1 MQVFYS
7 GAYTSRGFVDF
18 NSSKGQ
24 RDCYNY
30 ILKGYPGSLK
40 QSVFLSVKERLDNLG
55 EDYAVLLGK
64 FGQVSQLRCEQR
76 GFLISDGTYPY
87 RHEPETYGVSDK
99 IIDLSEYQDTS
110 ALRSGRESA
119 LKAAERIKNN
129 ELRAHRFLSAA
140 AGVNEDCKRVQR
152 ESLDIKKINRYT
164 ARTWAKSGGKL
175 TGYIGRD
182 IKIFTD
188 IITDTGVQSD
198 TDLFENMCDEI
209 LVISD
214 NAGAAAEMITDRL
227 RRYAMSCGMDVISC
241 MSFLNPFG
249 VPEHVIIP
257 DIRFGVYSQRGKVLI
272 KGTKRIRASR
282 FLSDEMSEL
291 AKNRISFSLKAL
303 GGLIDE
309 AAQSLEK
316 IREGEKMLDKFYFEA
331 TDECRLRDGILSMI
345 SELN

>member
-18 NSSKGQ
+18 NSSKEQ
-24 RDCYNY
+24 TDCYNY

-40 QSVFLSVKERLDNLG
+40 QSVFLSVEERLDSIG
-55 EDYAVLLGK
+55 EDYTVMLGK
-64 FGQVSQLRCEQR
+64 FGQVSQLRCESR
-76 GFLISDGTYPY
+76 GFLISDGTCPY

-99 IIDLSEYQDTS
+99 IIDLSDYQDTS
-110 ALRSGRESA
+110 ALRLCRE
-119 LKAAERIKNN
+119 KVTEITDRIKKN

-140 AGVNEDCKRVQR
+140 AGVNDDCKRVQR
-152 ESLDIKKINRYT
+152 ESLDIQKINRYT

-182 IKIFTD
+182 IKVFTD
-188 IITDTGVQSD
+188 TITDNGVQSD
-198 TDLFENMCDEI
+198 TSLFENLCDEI
-209 LVISD
+209 LVVSD
-214 NAGAAAEMITDRL
+214 QSGAAAELITDRI

-241 MSFLNPFG
+241 MSFLNPYG

-257 DIRFGVYSQRGKVLI
+257 AIRFGVYSQRGKALI

-309 AAQSLEK
+309 AAQSLKK
-316 IREGEKMLDKFYFEA
+316 IREEEKMLDNFYFEA
-331 TDECRLRDGILSMI
+331 TDERRLKEGII
-345 SELN
+345 STIYELG

>member
-1 MQVFYS
+1 
-7 GAYTSRGFVDF
+7 
-18 NSSKGQ
+18 
-24 RDCYNY
+24 
-30 ILKGYPGSLK
+30 
-40 QSVFLSVKERLDNLG
+40 
-55 EDYAVLLGK
+55 
-64 FGQVSQLRCEQR
+64 
-76 GFLISDGTYPY
+76 
-87 RHEPETYGVSDK
+87 
-99 IIDLSEYQDTS
+99 
-110 ALRSGRESA
+110 
-119 LKAAERIKNN
+119 
-129 ELRAHRFLSAA
+129 
-140 AGVNEDCKRVQR
+140 
-152 ESLDIKKINRYT
+152 
-164 ARTWAKSGGKL
+164 
-175 TGYIGRD
+175 
-182 IKIFTD
+182 
-188 IITDTGVQSD
+188 
-198 TDLFENMCDEI
+198 
-209 LVISD
+209 
-214 NAGAAAEMITDRL
+214 MITDRL
-227 RRYAMSCGMDVISC
+227 RRYAVSCGMDVISC